1 MPTSGPSVLPDAFN
15 VCVDDLEKLD
25 ISLAGSTKGKRVL
38 HFGRGRQQEVQQ
50 IREFVHKNTLLKFAL
65 MCRKLNIDP
74 LKCEFAIHGILMM
87 FGKIK
92 EKKLL
97 VDHFC
102 HTMNCE
108 DMQIDWDKIH
118 DGTGKFD
125 LTSSSDLDSEDLG
138 DHAKVNDMFYAMSD
152 WMLIIDYLE
161 TSMSAS
167 QQEVLVRDK
176 NVERMHQ
183 SLLHAGLDQ
192 SFEIDTSL
200 VLRALLYISPGTL
213 SGSKM
218 LERMFLG
225 ISDDCRDLEF
235 KCLRALSNFNDTQV
249 DEEASMCTML
259 LILQCMKTRPVFF
272 TDMQTVLQMETELT
286 TKHVEMPTNTRV
298 RLREL
303 VNSIHAD
310 APQFMETYEHWST
323 KQKFAATMS
332 KHLQLLL
339 YFVSVQVVAVP
350 VEAFHMH
357 FNENLLTSFMTSS
370 NKHVQ
375 QIDAKAVIH
384 IIKGIRVYLHNVRDL
399 LDFRTQCLA
408 GINKSRRLS
417 LNLAQVLQLYIA
429 AFQHDSIRQSCWK
442 AVINVWNHTIET
454 DLAQFRETHAFDV
467 QPVIE
472 AIVHC
477 QME

>member
-1 MPTSGPSVLPDAFN
+1 MPNSGPSVLPDAFN

-25 ISLAGSTKGKRVL
+25 ISLSGSNKGKRVL
-38 HFGRGRQQEVQQ
+38 HFGRGRQQQENQ

-74 LKCEFAIHGILMM
+74 LKCEFAIHGILMI

-92 EKKLL
+92 EKKML

-102 HTMNCE
+102 HSLETH
-108 DMQIDWDKIH
+108 DMYIDWDKIH

-125 LTSSSDLDSEDLG
+125 LTSSSDLDNEDLG
-138 DHAKVNDMFYAMSD
+138 DHTKVHDMFYAMSD

-161 TSMSAS
+161 TVMSTP
-167 QQEVLVRDK
+167 QQEVLMRDK
-176 NVERMHQ
+176 NVQRMHE

-192 SFEIDTSL
+192 AFEIDTPM

-225 ISDDCRDLEF
+225 ISEDCRDLEF
-235 KCLRALSNFNDTQV
+235 KCLRALAHFNDTQV
-249 DEEASMCTML
+249 DEEASMCTMML
-259 LILQCMKTRPVFF
+259 LLQCMKTKPVFF

-286 TKHVEMPTNTRV
+286 TKHVDMPTNTRV

-303 VNSIHAD
+303 VNSVHAD

-357 FNENLLTSFMTSS
+357 FNENVLASFMASS

-375 QIDAKAVIH
+375 QIDAKAIIH
-384 IIKGIRVYLHNVRDL
+384 IIKGIRVYLHNVHDL
-399 LDFRTQCLA
+399 LDFRTQCLT
-408 GINKSRRLS
+408 GLNKSRRLS